1 MFLKQCKNTKKL
13 KSTLFGLNNAPYSKL
28 NTESIQSYTKLMILI
43 IYSNSE
49 HVAQILR
56 KTGPFKEK
64 KL

>member
-28 NTESIQSYTKLMILI
+28 NKERIQSYTKLMVLI

-49 HVAQILR
+49 NVAQILR
-56 KTGPFKEK
+56 KTGLFKEK
-64 KL
+64 KI